1 MTKGVLTRYDD
12 SEQQFRASQ
21 HNLKRQMDMKELITG
36 ERNDVTVPQPGEFL
50 LVSKS
55 KSRQS
60 SQIQPQRSDVSR
72 ALLSSLSATSK
83 SIKVKSPPQTS
94 RISKDEDVVLFE
106 KSDKLQTI
114 LTTDVHQIA

>member
-1 MTKGVLTRYDD
+1 
-12 SEQQFRASQ
+12 
-21 HNLKRQMDMKELITG
+21 
-36 ERNDVTVPQPGEFL
+36 
-50 LVSKS
+50 
-55 KSRQS
+55 
-60 SQIQPQRSDVSR
+60 
-72 ALLSSLSATSK
+72 LLSSLSATSK